1 MTWTFFYLYLIA
13 VEVNNARC
21 LNQKSLML
29 VVWIWP
35 CALSN
40 QTDKLKWCLS
50 IRYVVVFIR
59 HTYVSFLKV
68 LRERLTRRSAF
79 LWTYLVK
86 ICAVYFL
93 IRDIIVSMSEV
104 IGINF
109 ASSRN
114 LSFPFKVK
122 HCTAVCTEAKCYE
135 LWSIRSCQIFPH
147 NSLIWIS
154 KIASTAWHKKK

>member
-1 MTWTFFYLYLIA
+1 MLNSSIKFRGFSLSYDLDVFYLYLIA
-13 VEVNNARC
+13 AEVNNARC

-68 LRERLTRRSAF
+68 LRERLTWRSAF
-79 LWTYLVK
+79 LWTYLFNSGKNMCSVFFDSRYN
-86 ICAVYFL
+86 CFHVW
-93 IRDIIVSMSEV
+93 
-104 IGINF
+104 
-109 ASSRN
+109 SSRN
-114 LSFPFKVK
+114 QFCFFAKFKFSVQSQALHCSLHWSEVLWIMIDQKLPNLS
-122 HCTAVCTEAKCYE
+122 
-135 LWSIRSCQIFPH
+135 S
-147 NSLIWIS
+147 
-154 KIASTAWHKKK
+154 